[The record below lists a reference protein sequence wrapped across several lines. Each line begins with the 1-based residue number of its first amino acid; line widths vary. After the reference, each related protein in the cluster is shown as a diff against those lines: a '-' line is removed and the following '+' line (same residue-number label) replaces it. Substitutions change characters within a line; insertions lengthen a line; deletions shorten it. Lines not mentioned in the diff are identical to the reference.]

1 MKIRSGITMSEF
13 IDSLSDL
20 PLKVQEDVLGNLNEK
35 MVPIDIDGNIHMI
48 HEDVSNLIDNLL
60 MQLTEIKQERD
71 IYFGGKKND

>member
-48 HEDVSNLIDNLL
+48 HEDVSSLIDNLL
-60 MQLTEIKQERD
+60 MQIEETKKERD
-71 IYFGGKKND
+71 IYFGGKKNY